1 MELASYLDWIE
12 LVTSHMIKSIFKNP
26 LFQSHMVNMLM
37 FNLSFGSPCL
47 EPEWIHG
54 QVLLIRTRIWIQANR
69 IQIRFGGIWIRQ
81 KQIQILFSWI

>member
-12 LVTSHMIKSIFKNP
+12 LLTSHMIKSI
-26 LFQSHMVNMLM
+26 FQSHMVNMLM

-69 IQIRFGGIWIRQ
+69 IQIRFWGIWIWQ
-81 KQIQILFSWI
+81 KQIQI